1 MGTTNR
7 SVNKQEG
14 KVPETVTEKAEKQ
27 NVKRTLSLSAIMAVL
42 GMNYHLAGKGSKDVD
57 VLRSNKPRYKRKKKR
72 QQNKAR
78 AVQAR
83 VNKRW

>member
-42 GMNYHLAGKGSKDVD
+42 GMNYHSAGKGSKVYEN
-57 VLRSNKPRYKRKKKR
+57 LKTSNHKYKSKKKR